1 MPKNTRDRILDAGL
15 KLFSKKGYLGATTKE
30 IAAKAGVAELT
41 VFRHFSS
48 KQKLFEE
55 IIRRYSFL
63 PALKGLLPQLKKMDY
78 ADALHEIAGKFL
90 ERLSERR
97 DLVRIMNSEIHR
109 YPVKVRE
116 IYHNF
121 IDEVF
126 RTLAAYFRE
135 LQDKGELREFQPE
148 LGARAFLGMFF
159 SYFNAREFLLIKEVK
174 DMDADLVIKQ
184 YTEIFIE
191 GTKRK

>member
-1 MPKNTRDRILDAGL
+1 MAKNTRDRILDAGL

-63 PALKGLLPQLKKMDY
+63 PALKGLLPQLKEMDY

-97 DLVRIMNSEIHR
+97 DLVRIMNSEIYR
-109 YPVKVRE
+109 YPLSVRE

-126 RTLAAYFRE
+126 RTLATYFRE
-135 LQDKGELREFQPE
+135 LQERKVLREFQPE

-174 DMDADLVIKQ
+174 NMDADLVIKE
-184 YTEIFIE
+184 YVTIFIE
-191 GTKRK
+191 GTRR

>member
-1 MPKNTRDRILDAGL
+1 MAKNTRDRILDAGL

-63 PALKGLLPQLKKMDY
+63 PALKGLLPQLKEMDY

-97 DLVRIMNSEIHR
+97 DLVRIMNSEIYR
-109 YPVKVRE
+109 YPLNVRE

-126 RTLAAYFRE
+126 RTLATYFRE
-135 LQDKGELREFQPE
+135 LQERKVLREFQPE

-174 DMDADLVIKQ
+174 NMDADLVIKE
-184 YTEIFIE
+184 YVTIFIE
-191 GTKRK
+191 GTRR

>member
-1 MPKNTRDRILDAGL
+1 MDAGL

-63 PALKGLLPQLKKMDY
+63 PALKGLLPQLKEMDY

-97 DLVRIMNSEIHR
+97 DLVRIMNSEIYR
-109 YPVKVRE
+109 YPLSVRE

-126 RTLAAYFRE
+126 RTLATYFRE
-135 LQDKGELREFQPE
+135 LQERKVLREFQPE

-174 DMDADLVIKQ
+174 NMDADLVIKE
-184 YTEIFIE
+184 YVTIFIE
-191 GTKRK
+191 GTRR

>member
-1 MPKNTRDRILDAGL
+1 MAKNTRDRILDAGL

-63 PALKGLLPQLKKMDY
+63 PALKGLLPQLKEMDY

-97 DLVRIMNSEIHR
+97 DLVRIMNSEIYR
-109 YPVKVRE
+109 YPLNVRE

-126 RTLAAYFRE
+126 RTLATYFRE
-135 LQDKGELREFQPE
+135 LQERKVLREFQPE

-174 DMDADLVIKQ
+174 NMDVDLVIKE
-184 YTEIFIE
+184 YVTIFIE
-191 GTKRK
+191 GTRR